1 MEQTKAQMV
10 QTIGTLT
17 RRGVLGFCGA
27 KHKKAVSNFHKCIW
41 WHFFSG
47 SSQHLVRPKAQ
58 GMHSPSVPQK
68 CGFFLFNP
76 HTSFFGFYGP
86 RLTLAWVQFQLG
98 RDPAGERRGGGSVS
112 NFLLKPAGI
121 SHPDPQKPSS
131 HSRRCAVKRLFGDFP
146 LHDSTHTPHKCLT
159 LDCGALRFGTCDF

>member
-1 MEQTKAQMV
+1 MDNILRKERESGAMRMEQTKAQMV

-98 RDPAGERRGGGSVS
+98 RDPAGERRGGGVQSATFYS
-112 NFLLKPAGI
+112 SQLEFPTQTLKNH
-121 SHPDPQKPSS
+121 HP
-131 HSRRCAVKRLFGDFP
+131 
-146 LHDSTHTPHKCLT
+146 TPGVVL
-159 LDCGALRFGTCDF
+159 